1 MAEQKKITDP
11 ALSGFFEAMEKINT
25 EKIINEMLDG
35 LSVDSSDSD
44 SFDMESGNED
54 VKDRS
59 WRPSHVVFGKSTIK
73 QGHIEAMKGKY
84 FPDVSIVRAGGEST
98 VPLPEVDEVVVFK
111 KFMKAGLHFPLHKM
125 LVKVLKTFEIFLHQL
140 TPKALIKVG
149 VFIWAMRSQ
158 GLEPDS

>member
-54 VKDRS
+54 IEDRA
-59 WRPSHVVFGKSTIK
+59 WRPSHVVLGSRLSSKGKSK
-73 QGHIEAMKGKY
+73 
-84 FPDVSIVRAGGEST
+84 R
-98 VPLPEVDEVVVFK
+98 
-111 KFMKAGLHFPLHKM
+111 
-125 LVKVLKTFEIFLHQL
+125 
-140 TPKALIKVG
+140 
-149 VFIWAMRSQ
+149 
-158 GLEPDS
+158 